1 MSTAM
6 MDQADTITINKKLV
20 CRYVGYS
27 PDVEPSPR
35 IAALLDEYVENAGHL
50 LEPSFDYALKDVR
63 EVRGSQVFIEGD
75 VVFESQVI
83 SKLLSKCRQVA
94 IFVLTI
100 GGRLEEI
107 AAKLAEDNMIVESY
121 ILDAIGSS
129 AVEGLAESVNDR
141 IRKRARHR
149 GLAASRRFSPGYCDW
164 SINQQEAVFRALAG
178 QTTSSVQL
186 SSGCLMTPQ
195 KSISGIIGIGTGDS
209 GVTDYNPC
217 KTCEKRNCVGRR

>member
-1 MSTAM
+1 MMSTAM

-63 EVRGSQVFIEGD
+63 EVRGNQVFIEGD

-107 AAKLAEDNMIVESY
+107 AAKLAEGNMIVESY
-121 ILDAIGSS
+121 MLDAIGSS

-141 IRKRARHR
+141 IRERARQR

-178 QTTSSVQL
+178 KTSSVQL